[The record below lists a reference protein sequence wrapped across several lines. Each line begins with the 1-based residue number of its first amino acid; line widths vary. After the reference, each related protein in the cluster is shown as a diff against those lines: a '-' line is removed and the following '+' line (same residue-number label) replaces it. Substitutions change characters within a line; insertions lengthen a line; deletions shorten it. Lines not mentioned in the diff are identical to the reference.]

1 MQDAVAALQAL
12 AVEAFKLILCLLHN
26 PVTNQALVA
35 SRLDDGSPA
44 VNSLDDEFYI
54 TLLVGALQE
63 VHAACC

>member
-1 MQDAVAALQAL
+1 MQAL

-44 VNSLDDEFYI
+44 VNPLNDEFYN
-54 TLLVGALQE
+54 TLLVGT
-63 VHAACC
+63 